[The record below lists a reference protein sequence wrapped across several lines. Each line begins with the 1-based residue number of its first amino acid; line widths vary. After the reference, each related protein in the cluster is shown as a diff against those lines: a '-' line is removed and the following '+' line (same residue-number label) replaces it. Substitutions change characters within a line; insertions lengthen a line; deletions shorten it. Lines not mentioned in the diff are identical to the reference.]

1 VDGLLDLLQTGRGEQ
16 VREMIQV
23 LGKGLGEG
31 GGRGPSGKRRIRPGR
46 PQEWRNSDELFRQ
59 PGGTV
64 WERKEGEMERRDGAT
79 YRHGGRSNWA
89 GIDAY

>member
-1 VDGLLDLLQTGRGEQ
+1 VEL
-16 VREMIQV
+16 QV

-59 PGGTV
+59 PGGTTC
-64 WERKEGEMERRDGAT
+64 RGTKGEMERRSGAI
-79 YRHGGRSNWA
+79 YSGRWSVDLA
-89 GIDAY
+89 GE